1 MAPENR
7 LHVILDGTGAPP
19 ERLDDPSGIE
29 QLLRR
34 AVGAL
39 GGKILHLHVH
49 AFDPQGVTAFALLA
63 ESHMAI
69 HTWPETGQFAADLF
83 FCGSVAL
90 RSAVEEIRAGLL
102 PAQMRV
108 REIERVPAS
117 GPAPPEPMPAKAL
130 RGPP

>member
-19 ERLDDPSGIE
+19 ERLDDASGIE
-29 QLLRR
+29 QLLRH

-39 GGKILHLHVH
+39 GGRILHLHVH

-108 REIERVPAS
+108 REIERVPPS
-117 GPAPPEPMPAKAL
+117 ELAPSELTPSTAL
-130 RGPP
+130 RGRP